1 MADMEDELKTKEQLI
16 SELKELR
23 RLAGSFE
30 EAAIKHQQVCTE
42 LLDSRENYRSI
53 LEASPN

>member
-1 MADMEDELKTKEQLI
+1 MEDELKTKEQLI
-16 SELKELR
+16 SELKEFR
-23 RLAGSFE
+23 RLVGLFE
-30 EAAIKHQQVCTE
+30 ESAVKHKQLYAG

>member
-1 MADMEDELKTKEQLI
+1 MEDALKTKKQLI
-16 SELKELR
+16 SELRELR
-23 RLAGSFE
+23 RLVGLLE
-30 EAAIKHQQVCTE
+30 ESAVKHQQVYAE